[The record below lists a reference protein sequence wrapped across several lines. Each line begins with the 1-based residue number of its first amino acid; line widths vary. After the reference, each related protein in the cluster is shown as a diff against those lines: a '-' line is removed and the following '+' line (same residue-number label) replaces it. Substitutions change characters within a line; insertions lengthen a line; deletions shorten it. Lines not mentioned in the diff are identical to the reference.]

1 MWAYLEPRRLDPN
14 APAKFGLALLQIA
27 AGFAVLVWG
36 AQNFASPE
44 FKVPLMFLFV
54 MYIFHTTGELCLS
67 PVGLS
72 QMTRLSPPA
81 TVATIMATWFL
92 GSSWAGFLAALIA
105 RLTAAPTVAGQVLDP
120 GAALHNYIAVFTNVA
135 IWGAGLG
142 VVVLILSPFL
152 GLLDREAQGD
162 ASKSTP
168 KPAAG
173 E

>member
-1 MWAYLEPRRLDPN
+1 
-14 APAKFGLALLQIA
+14 
-27 AGFAVLVWG
+27 
-36 AQNFASPE
+36 
-44 FKVPLMFLFV
+44 

-92 GSSWAGFLAALIA
+92 GSSWAGLLAAFIA

-120 GAALHNYIAVFTNVA
+120 GAALQNYIAVFTNVA
-135 IWGAGLG
+135 MWGAGLG
-142 VVVLILSPFL
+142 VVVLILSPL
-152 GLLDREAQGD
+152 VGRLDRDTE
-162 ASKSTP
+162 K
-168 KPAAG
+168 AATLKAA